1 MKIIHVWGETFW
13 LFKKSATWEYNLH
26 GMLGLDYVSLKNQVE
41 MFGLVMFMNSK
52 SDAVRNIT
60 VQAEENRGPIRKQR

>member
-1 MKIIHVWGETFW
+1 
-13 LFKKSATWEYNLH
+13 
-26 GMLGLDYVSLKNQVE
+26 MLGLDYVSLKNQVE

>member
-1 MKIIHVWGETFW
+1 MEVKIIHVWGETFW
-13 LFKKSATWEYNLH
+13 LIKKGASWEYNLH

-52 SDAVRNIT
+52 SDTIRNIT
-60 VQAEENRGPIRKQR
+60 DMESKGKKRS